1 MSGGEH
7 MQTENPSVMSLE
19 DLERKA
25 QWVWEETLKIHR
37 RSPETRVA
45 SSLSP
50 IEIFVVLYYGGF
62 LRQKPS
68 DPRWDERD
76 RCIIS
81 KGHGSLCM
89 YPVLADLGYFPREE
103 LERVGKAGSFLGGI
117 PDPVIPGYETING
130 SLGHGAGVGA
140 GVALAL
146 KRRGKDQ
153 QVYVVTGDGELHE
166 GSNWEAFMFA
176 AQHQLDNLTVVVDNN
191 QISMLGPTDEIISH
205 RNLCGKFEAFGWMA
219 EEVKDGHSVAA
230 IHAAL
235 TKYRQDRSGKPRA
248 LVVNT
253 RKGHRVPGLEN
264 APLSHVTAI
273 KPDLIDQLL
282 QEDE

>member
-1 MSGGEH
+1 
-7 MQTENPSVMSLE
+7 MQNNEKSNLIEQLSK
-19 DLERKA
+19 KA

-62 LRQKPS
+62 LKQNPS
-68 DPRWDERD
+68 TPLWAGRD

-89 YPVLADLGYFPREE
+89 YPILADLQYFSADE
-103 LERVGKAGSFLGGI
+103 LDRVCQEGSFLGGI
-117 PDPVIPGYETING
+117 PDPVIPGYETVNG
-130 SLGHGAGVGA
+130 SLGHGVGVGS
-140 GVALAL
+140 GMALGL
-146 KRRGKDQ
+146 KKRGKDQ
-153 QVYVVTGDGELHE
+153 QVYVLTGDGELHE

-176 AQHQLDNLTVVVDNN
+176 AQQELDNLTVLVDNN
-191 QISMLGPTDEIISH
+191 QISMLGHTDEIVSH
-205 RNLCGKFEAFGWMA
+205 RNLAKKFEAFGWD
-219 EEVKDGHSVAA
+219 VWQVIDGHNAEQVFDAMTQA
-230 IHAAL
+230 R
-235 TKYRQDRSGKPRA
+235 TRSESKPK
-248 LVVNT
+248 VIIFNT
-253 RKGHRVPGLEN
+253 CKGNNVPGLAN

-282 QEDE
+282 GEK

>member
-1 MSGGEH
+1 
-7 MQTENPSVMSLE
+7 MQPFNQNLPPKELQQ
-19 DLERKA
+19 KA

-37 RSPETRVA
+37 SSPETRVA

-62 LRQKPS
+62 LKQ
-68 DPRWDERD
+68 DPKNTQWPGRD

-89 YPVLADLGYFPREE
+89 YPILADLGFFSINE
-103 LERVGKAGSFLGGI
+103 LERVCQEGSFLGGI

-140 GVALAL
+140 GMALAL
-146 KRRGKDQ
+146 KRRNQDQ
-153 QVYVVTGDGELHE
+153 RVYVVTGDGELHE

-176 AQHQLDNLTVVVDNN
+176 AQHQLDNLTVIVDNN
-191 QISMLGPTDEIISH
+191 QISMLGLTDEIVSH
-205 RNLCGKFEAFGWMA
+205 RNLVEKFTVFGWEA
-219 EEVKDGHSVAA
+219 LIVEDGHSAEA
-230 IHAAL
+230 IQSAL
-235 TKYRQDRSGKPRA
+235 SQLVYNKEKKPKA
-248 LVVNT
+248 LIVNT
-253 RKGHRVPGLEN
+253 RKGNRVPDLEN

-282 QEDE
+282 GEGK

>member
-1 MSGGEH
+1 MSGIFQ
-7 MQTENPSVMSLE
+7 MQHGDLALSLK

-25 QWVWEETLKIHR
+25 QWVWEETLKLHR

-68 DPRWDERD
+68 DPRWSLRD

-89 YPVLADLGYFPREE
+89 YPILADLGYFPREE

-140 GVALAL
+140 GMALAL
-146 KRRGKDQ
+146 KRRRMDQ

-176 AQHQLDNLTVVVDNN
+176 AQHELDNLTVIVDNN
-191 QISMLGPTDEIISH
+191 QISMLGPTDEIVSH
-205 RNLCGKFEAFGWMA
+205 RDLCGKLQAFGWVA
-219 EEVKDGHSVAA
+219 EVVQDGHSVSALQ
-230 IHAAL
+230 AAL
-235 TKYRQDRSGKPRA
+235 TNYRQVRSGSPKA

-253 RKGHRVPGLEN
+253 RKGNRVPGLEN

-273 KPDLIDQLL
+273 KPDLIDRLL
-282 QEDE
+282 REGE